1 MTVNNLILIVVA
13 LAVLLAAE
21 AIYYLAVYMGQRRRA
36 ELHRRL
42 QTIAKPRE
50 DRLSLVKERR
60 VARSPFLDR
69 LLRPLPAAKRM
80 EKLLL
85 QTDLTWTVATVLALS
100 ILLGVGLTLL
110 LLVVLHKTPALAL
123 IGVPVGILVPLILV
137 LNARTKRGQKFST
150 QLPDALEMIVRSL
163 RAGHG
168 LSNGFKLVAG
178 EMPPPVAVEFGRCF
192 EEQQFGVEF
201 RDAIEHMTQRVP
213 NNIDLRIF
221 AVSVVIQQETGGNLV
236 EILEKIANTIRE
248 RYKFFGKLRAL
259 TAEGKYSGYILGAL
273 PFVCLGFVALLNP
286 GYLVPLVANP
296 LGRLIGLGGLTLWGL
311 GVLWMSRMVKVDY

>member
-123 IGVPVGILVPLILV
+123 IGVPVGMLVPLIVV
-137 LNARTKRGQKFST
+137 LNARTKRSQKFST